1 MWGLLNLKSQNQQSV
16 YCIFSP
22 DCYLLQYTLKKKI
35 RKSCICDKMHFL
47 YILNKYFVLS
57 TLKTILIFRITFE
70 SEITWSL
77 FKSFQSELPYKLP
90 FIEFLLYRSLLYW
103 FALTWKTVS
112 IAMENELKFEG
123 GVPSGKLNVPPNSCI
138 PRSAKIKMKRKSKRS
153 SDIIDF
159 IELRS
164 ETTRFRNDDQYLQ
177 EKKIKIKLKE

>member
-1 MWGLLNLKSQNQQSV
+1 MWGLLNLKSQNQHIV
-16 YCIFSP
+16 FFPRLLFTTIYFEKKIEKVVFAIRCIF
-22 DCYLLQYTLKKKI
+22 YI
-35 RKSCICDKMHFL
+35 FL
-47 YILNKYFVLS
+47 INILFLFWVYFKNNSNFLFH
-57 TLKTILIFRITFE
+57 LRITFE
-70 SEITWSL
+70 SEISWR
-77 FKSFQSELPYKLP
+77 QLPYKLP

-177 EKKIKIKLKE
+177 EKK